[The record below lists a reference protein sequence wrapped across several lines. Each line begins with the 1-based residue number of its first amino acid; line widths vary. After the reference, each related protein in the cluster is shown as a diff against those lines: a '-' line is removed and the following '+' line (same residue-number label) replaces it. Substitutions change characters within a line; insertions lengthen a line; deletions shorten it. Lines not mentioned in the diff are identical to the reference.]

1 MGGSVL
7 LLPLVKADGRPLL
20 MRLAEVS
27 VKVRVE
33 MEVDLGTGVYD
44 VRFYNLDRPGE
55 DIDVRQLK
63 EVATRVFDD
72 VSGRHGDGKPA
83 AWNKGGVN

>member
-1 MGGSVL
+1 M
-7 LLPLVKADGRPLL
+7 
-20 MRLAEVS
+20 
-27 VKVRVE
+27 KVRLE

-63 EVATRVFDD
+63 EVAARVFDD
-72 VSGRHGDGKPA
+72 VSGRTGERDNKSWTKGD
-83 AWNKGGVN
+83 VN